1 MDTDQF
7 PLRESPKTLTRMD
20 LLIPL
25 GRLLLP
31 QLLLHMLLLPQLSI
45 LLLPQLSILLLPHLL
60 HMLLPQLLS
69 RLLKSRLLL
78 PQLLSRLLL
87 PQLLPTLLP
96 LPQLSNMLATKST
109 TKFSTFPRS
118 LSKST

>member
-45 LLLPQLSILLLPHLL
+45 LLLPQLSILLLP
-60 HMLLPQLLS
+60 
-69 RLLKSRLLL
+69 
-78 PQLLSRLLL
+78 QLLSRLLL
-87 PQLLPTLLP
+87 PQLLPMLLP

-118 LSKST
+118 LSKSTWPTTHPSTSSTMPQLLDPLP